1 MTPLSSTHEPRADE
15 RGDRLRRVIRDLV
28 GRRGGGEAVA
38 DEVVLARHPD
48 LMPELSE
55 ELGKLREIDLA
66 LAEADSAAQL
76 QVLERLQDDWAADQ
90 AACRRTDGSSAVRLG
105 SAGSSGSGPASAAGE
120 SSEVPE
126 KIGRYRVLRELAHGG
141 FGRVYVARDDELA
154 RNVAI
159 KVPHRHRVAEPRD
172 VQAYLAEAR
181 LVARL
186 DHPAIVPVYDVGRT
200 EDGYC
205 YVVSKLIPGQDLATR
220 MRRVRLSTGETIR
233 IVVAVAEALHYAHT
247 QGLVHRDIKPANILL
262 DADGS
267 PYVADF
273 GLALTDEDFGC
284 GRSFAGTPAYMS
296 PEQARGESHRVDARS
311 DIFSLGVVLY
321 ELLTGQKPFFGETNE
336 ELWQQIV
343 RAEPRSLR
351 AWDPGIADELERICL
366 KALAKR
372 AADRYASAQ
381 TLADDLRHYLQRAE
395 SPPAV
400 RRSDTSRAAAETPPP
415 EPPTRIVPKGLRAFD
430 ANDAGFF
437 LDLVPGP
444 RDRDGLPE
452 CIRQW
457 KHRIEEGDPEEAF
470 AVGVV
475 YGPSGCGKSSLIR
488 AGLLPRLAG
497 HVQPIYVEASAD
509 DTELRLRHRLHRRC
523 PDLPPDAGLAE
534 SLADIRRGHRLP
546 QGRKVLLVIDQ
557 LEQWLH
563 GRVEGER
570 EGLIQA
576 LRQCDGQRLQALLLV
591 RDDFWLAV
599 SRFLAELEI
608 DLVQGRNASLVDLF
622 DVPHAHKVLA
632 AFGRAYGQL
641 PADTA
646 ELNHAQEAFLQRAV
660 EGLAQE
666 GRVVPVRL
674 ALFAEMIKHRPWTSA
689 TLREVGGAA
698 GVGVAFLEETFGAR
712 SASPQYRLH
721 ERAARAVF
729 EALLPEPGSELRGHV
744 RSYPELL
751 DLSGYGASPRAFK
764 ELMRILDSET
774 RLVTP
779 ADRGDSGPDEA
790 AARPGQRHY
799 QLTHDYLVPSV
810 RQWLTKKRTLT
821 RRGRAEL
828 RLAERSLMWNARTE
842 GRQLPSL
849 SEWVV
854 IRTLTRSAD
863 WTPLQRRMM
872 RVAARQHARN
882 VGILL
887 VLGLVL
893 LFAAADVTGWV
904 REVLLPIRARSARV
918 MLALGQDSAVWP
930 LLKQEANP
938 TLRTRLIHDL
948 NPLWLDPE
956 SALGQLPGQ
965 ADASVRAALVLMVGQ
980 LAGDPD
986 APAGSRAALREANP
1000 PLVLRQ
1006 DVPRLYRDDP
1016 DAGVHA
1022 AAEWTLRRWGQAGT
1036 VERIDNELASLVQPA
1051 RREWYATRH
1060 GHTLAILPGPAEF
1073 WLGSPPSE
1081 AGRGYD
1087 ESRRLGRIARSFSI
1101 AIKETTVEQYQRFLR
1116 DTGRDPPGAAVS
1128 AGTEPDGP
1136 QTLVSWFDAAAYC
1149 NWLSSR
1155 EGIAPGQWCYRPNSE
1170 GRYAAGMQI
1179 AANYLYRQGY
1189 RLPAEAEWEY
1199 ACRAG
1204 TSTPYSCGDAPDLLR
1219 EYAVFRDISGGEAW
1233 RVSQRK
1239 PNAFGLFDMHG
1250 NAAEWCQ
1257 DRYQPSS
1264 GGESL
1269 EPPAA
1274 SAADEEVRDAEF
1286 RTVRGGTFQDAPAQ
1300 VRSAARSACRPDQP
1314 QAGVGFRVARS
1325 YP

>member
-1 MTPLSSTHEPRADE
+1 MSSTCEPRSD
-15 RGDRLRRVIRDLV
+15 DRLDRVRRVV
-28 GRRGGGEAVA
+28 GEVAGRRARGEDVP
-38 DEVVLARHPD
+38 DEIVLSQYSD
-48 LMPELSE
+48 LLPELSD
-55 ELGKLREIDLA
+55 ELRKLREIGIA
-66 LAEADSAAQL
+66 LAEADSERHL
-76 QVLERLQDDWAADQ
+76 QVLERIQDDWAVDR
-90 AACRRTDGSSAVRLG
+90 AACRQTDGSSPVVLG
-105 SAGSSGSGPASAAGE
+105 GAGSSGSGPAAGE
-120 SSEVPE
+120 GSAEAPPD
-126 KIGRYRVLRELAHGG
+126 KIGRYRVLRVLAQGG
-141 FGRVYVARDDELA
+141 FGCVYIARDDELA

-159 KVPHRHRVAEPRD
+159 KVPQRHRVTEPRD
-172 VQAYLAEAR
+172 VQAYVTEAR

-200 EDGYC
+200 DDGYC

-220 MRRVRLSTGETIR
+220 MRLVRLSPDQAVR
-233 IVVAVAEALHYAHT
+233 IVVVVADALHYAHT

-273 GLALTDEDFGC
+273 GLALTDEDFGR

-296 PEQARGESHRVDARS
+296 PEQARGEAHRVDARS

-321 ELLTGQKPFFGETNE
+321 ELLTGQKPFAAETNE
-336 ELWQQIV
+336 ALWQQIV
-343 RAEPRSLR
+343 RAEPRPLR
-351 AWDPGIADELERICL
+351 AWDAGIAEELERICL

-381 TLADDLRHYLQRAE
+381 TLADDLRHYLRQRE
-395 SPPAV
+395 SPTPTVPADV
-400 RRSDTSRAAAETPPP
+400 AIRSASPLTADQ
-415 EPPTRIVPKGLRAFD
+415 PTRIVPKGLRAFD

-444 RDRDGLPE
+444 RDREGLPE
-452 CIRQW
+452 CVRQW
-457 KHRIEEGDPEEAF
+457 KYRIEEADPEETF
-470 AVGVV
+470 AVGVL
-475 YGPSGCGKSSLIR
+475 YGPSGCGKSSLVR
-488 AGLLPRLAG
+488 AGLLPRLAA

-509 DTELRLRHRLHRRC
+509 DTELRLLHRLHRKC

-534 SLADIRRGHRLP
+534 SLADVRRGRRLP

-576 LRQCDGQRLQALLLV
+576 LRQCDGQRLQGLLLV

-622 DVPHAHKVLA
+622 DVPHAQKVLA

-641 PADTA
+641 PAPSA
-646 ELNHAQEAFLQRAV
+646 GLNHAQEAFLERAV
-660 EGLAQE
+660 DGLAQE
-666 GRVVPVRL
+666 GRIVPVRL
-674 ALFAEMIKHRPWTSA
+674 ALFAEMVKHRPWTPA
-689 TLREVGGAA
+689 TLREVGGAS

-729 EALLPEPGSELRGHV
+729 EALLPDPGSDLRGHV

-751 DLSGYGASPRAFK
+751 DLSGYGNSPRVFK

-779 ADRGDSGPDEA
+779 ADRGDCGTEDA

-810 RQWLTKKRTLT
+810 RQWLTKKRKLT

-828 RLAERSLMWNARTE
+828 RLAERSMMWNARTE

-849 SEWVV
+849 PEWVV
-854 IRTLTRSAD
+854 IRTLTRGAD

-872 RVAARQHARN
+872 RVAARHHARN
-882 VGILL
+882 LATLL

-904 REVLLPIRARSARV
+904 RRMLLPMRARSAGV
-918 MLALGQDSAVWP
+918 LLALGQDHAVWP
-930 LLKQEANP
+930 LLKQEP
-938 TLRTRLIHDL
+938 DSTLRTRLIHDL
-948 NPLWLDPE
+948 NPLLLGPE
-956 SALGQLPGQ
+956 GLFDQLPQ
-965 ADASVRAALVLMVGQ
+965 QPDVSVRRALILMAGEM
-980 LAGDPD
+980 AGDPD
-986 APAGSRAALREANP
+986 SPAGSRAALREADP
-1000 PLVLRQ
+1000 PQELMQNLQ
-1006 DVPRLYRDDP
+1006 QLYRDDP

-1022 AAEWTLRRWGQAGT
+1022 AAEWTLRRWGQTAA
-1036 VERIDNELASLVQPA
+1036 VKRIDSELAALTQPA
-1051 RREWYATRH
+1051 GRQWYANRQ
-1060 GHTLAILPGPAEF
+1060 GHTLAIMPGPAEF
-1073 WLGSPPSE
+1073 PMGSPPE
-1081 AGRGYD
+1081 ELARGGD
-1087 ESRRLGRIARSFSI
+1087 EPRHSRRIARSFSL
-1101 AIKETTVEQYQRFLR
+1101 AVKETTVEQFQRFLR
-1116 DTGRDPPGAAVS
+1116 DTGQGAP
-1128 AGTEPDGP
+1128 AGAPAARTEPDCP
-1136 QTLVSWFDAAAYC
+1136 QTRVSWFEAVAYC
-1149 NWLSSR
+1149 NWLSAQ
-1155 EGIAPGQWCYRPNSE
+1155 EGLAEAQWCYEPNAD
-1170 GRYAAGMQI
+1170 GQYAAGMRVVSD
-1179 AANYLYRQGY
+1179 YLYVQGY
-1189 RLPAEAEWEY
+1189 RLPTEAEWEY

-1204 TSTPYSCGDAPDLLR
+1204 TTTAYSPGAAADLLQ
-1219 EYAVFRDISGGEAW
+1219 EYAVFRDVSAGEAW
-1233 RVSQRK
+1233 PAAQRK
-1239 PNAFGLFDMHG
+1239 PSDFGLFDMHG

-1257 DRYQPSS
+1257 DRYRPYPLDV
-1264 GGESL
+1264 SL
-1269 EPPAA
+1269 GPPAA
-1274 SAADEEVRDAEF
+1274 APAGETVQETDLRL
-1286 RTVRGGTFQDAPAQ
+1286 VRGGSFLDAPARL
-1300 VRSAARSACRPDQP
+1300 RSAARGQLRPDLR